1 MSEFRGAI
9 STALQFM
16 ASFRSVRVL
25 ACGSSGGLCWISIY
39 ADEDGTEE
47 QHFFV
52 MERRHPEFRNV
63 ELKILMNLSSTEINQ
78 ATLNPQGFWNHPRA
92 HTPQH

>member
-1 MSEFRGAI
+1 MSGYQGAI

-16 ASFRSVRVL
+16 ASFRGVRVVD
-25 ACGSSGGLCWISIY
+25 CGASGGLCWISIF

-47 QHFFV
+47 RHFFV
-52 MERRHPEFRNV
+52 MERRHPEFRTV
-63 ELKILMNLSSTEINQ
+63 ELKIIGNLSWAEISQ
-78 ATLNPQGFWNHPRA
+78 ATLNPTGFWAHPRA